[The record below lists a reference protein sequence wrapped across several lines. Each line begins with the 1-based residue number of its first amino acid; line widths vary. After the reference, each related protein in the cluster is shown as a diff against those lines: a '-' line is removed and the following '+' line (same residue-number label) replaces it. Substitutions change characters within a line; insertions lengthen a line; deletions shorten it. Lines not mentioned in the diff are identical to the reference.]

1 MNFKVLGLA
10 ALASLSFSIFSEPVV
25 YGKLWL
31 TFEFQDRESGRES
44 NLVSNASRVGI
55 KGNINFAS
63 SLKGIYQIEYE
74 VDPVHGKADKSR
86 GRSFEQRDSFIGL
99 KGSYGTLFLGKHDTT
114 FKESQ
119 EKIDLFDDLAAD
131 IKNLLHGENRMTD
144 FVGYITPTFGRGFSG
159 TFNIV
164 RGSEDLEGDNFG
176 DHLSYS
182 LNYKTKKF
190 YASIAIDSKIKGYN
204 STRYSF
210 QIPIDVHQ
218 FGLIYQE
225 SKKIRSGIK
234 ESGFVVSLQSK
245 VGGKGTLKAQVNES
259 DMKLAS
265 GKQVTAGYDH
275 KLSKELKV
283 FFFHTNLSTQ
293 VISKD
298 KRILSIGFEYKF

>member
-1 MNFKVLGLA
+1 MNFKVLGLV
-10 ALASLSFSIFSEPVV
+10 ALASLSFSIFSEPIV
-25 YGKLWL
+25 YGKLLL
-31 TFEFQDRESGRES
+31 TFEFQDREAGRES
-44 NLVSNASRVGI
+44 NLVSNASRVGV
-55 KGNINFAS
+55 KGNINFTGG
-63 SLKGIYQIEYE
+63 LKGIYQIEYE

-99 KGSYGTLFLGKHDTT
+99 KGSYGTLFLGKHTT
-114 FKESQ
+114 AFKESQ
-119 EKIDLFDDLAAD
+119 EKIDLFNNLAAD

-190 YASIAIDSKIKGYN
+190 YASIAIDSKIKGYD

-218 FGLIYQE
+218 LGLIYQE

-234 ESGFVVSLQSK
+234 ENGFVFSFQSK
-245 VGGKGTLKAQVNES
+245 VGGKGTLKAQANDS
-259 DMKLAS
+259 NMKLAS
-265 GKQVTAGYDH
+265 GKQVTFGYDH
-275 KLSKELKV
+275 KLSEELKV
-283 FFFHTNLSTQ
+283 FFFHTNLSSQ

-298 KRILSIGFEYKF
+298 KTILAIGFEYSF